1 MNIKDLYK
9 KITGIEYPNY
19 KKYIEI
25 EVSGDLDDGSD
36 TLLPSVVLKLEWL
49 MISFYI
55 ILIFYYFSLNYFLF
69 IYL

>member
-1 MNIKDLYK
+1 
-9 KITGIEYPNY
+9 
-19 KKYIEI
+19 
-25 EVSGDLDDGSD
+25 
-36 TLLPSVVLKLEWL
+36 L

>member
-1 MNIKDLYK
+1 MKARYYILIYYIRLEMNIKDLYK

-36 TLLPSVVLKLEWL
+36 TLLPSVVLKLE
-49 MISFYI
+49 
-55 ILIFYYFSLNYFLF
+55 
-69 IYL
+69 